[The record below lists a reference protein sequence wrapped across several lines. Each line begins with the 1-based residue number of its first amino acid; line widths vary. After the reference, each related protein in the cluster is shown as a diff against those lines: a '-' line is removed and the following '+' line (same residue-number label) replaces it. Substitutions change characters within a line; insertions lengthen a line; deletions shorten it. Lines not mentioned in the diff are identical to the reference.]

1 LWKEVSHKKKYQN
14 SPKQMSCKQ
23 PKTDNYWLN
32 KSMSIFSF
40 DELTKILSDI
50 NNNEKV
56 ETTVKPSLIFV
67 ARFINIQLFS
77 QLLEKSP

>member
-1 LWKEVSHKKKYQN
+1 
-14 SPKQMSCKQ
+14 MSCKQ

>member
-1 LWKEVSHKKKYQN
+1 
-14 SPKQMSCKQ
+14 MSCKQ

-56 ETTVKPSLIFV
+56 ETHTVVLPI
-67 ARFINIQLFS
+67 ARKIAIGDYEIKIINNAS
-77 QLLEKSP
+77 